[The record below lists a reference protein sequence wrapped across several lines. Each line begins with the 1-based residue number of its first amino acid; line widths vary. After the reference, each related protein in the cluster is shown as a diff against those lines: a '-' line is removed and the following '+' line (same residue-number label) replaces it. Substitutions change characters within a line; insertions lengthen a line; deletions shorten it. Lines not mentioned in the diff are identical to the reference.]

1 MSQKYVQPLRIRF
14 SHCDPAGIVYHPHYF
29 TILNNLMEDFWR
41 DVLGYGYEGMTERRM
56 AFPVVGVHVDFCYPS
71 RVGDE
76 CVMKCWIE
84 HLGTSSIRFAM
95 TIEGVDGTLRLQG
108 TETVVCVKPSASGDG
123 LESLPFSEE
132 TRAKLLPYFID
143 SKLTVRA

>member
-1 MSQKYVQPLRIRF
+1 MSQQYVQPIRIRF

-41 DVLGYGYEGMTERRM
+41 DVLGYGYEEMIRRRIG
-56 AFPVVGVHVDFCYPS
+56 FPVVGVRMDFCAPS

-84 HLGTSSIRFAM
+84 HIGTSSVCFAM
-95 TIEGVDGTLRLQG
+95 TIESVDDGSLRLQG
-108 TETVVCVKPSASGDG
+108 TETVVCVKAGAKG
-123 LESLPFSEE
+123 LENVPVSDEI
-132 TRAKLLPYFID
+132 RAKLTPYLSDTTLP
-143 SKLTVRA
+143 LRA

>member
-1 MSQKYVQPLRIRF
+1 
-14 SHCDPAGIVYHPHYF
+14 
-29 TILNNLMEDFWR
+29 
-41 DVLGYGYEGMTERRM
+41 MTERRM
-56 AFPVVGVHVDFCYPS
+56 GFPVVGVHVDFCYPS

-108 TETVVCVKPSASGDG
+108 TETVVCVKPAGEGGG
-123 LESLPFSEE
+123 LKGFPSRKKPARSFCLISSIPNSRCAPENRRRAPRDARSLRQEAEGPSPGA
-132 TRAKLLPYFID
+132 RLRP
-143 SKLTVRA
+143 